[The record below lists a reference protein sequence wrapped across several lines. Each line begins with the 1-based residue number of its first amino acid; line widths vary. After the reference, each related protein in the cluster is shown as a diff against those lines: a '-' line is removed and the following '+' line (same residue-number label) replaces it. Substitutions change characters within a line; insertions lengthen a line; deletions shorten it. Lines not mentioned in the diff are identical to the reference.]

1 MGRRR
6 KIGYMMMAACLC
18 SFMITGEAMAQQ
30 INGNDTIAKD
40 TISKEG
46 NINASEYMIPKRRGA
61 EKFELSERGEHLFF
75 SAATGFEYLPDVG
88 SGNSK
93 HGPKV
98 TLYAGNWFTPAIG
111 IRGGIDYSRWMGNKK
126 TDRIGLSLDYL
137 INISAFA
144 ARYNPDR
151 LFEVVAVMGASYQ
164 VHLMKG
170 ERAVHSYGLHGGLQ
184 GKFNITPAF
193 NFFIEP
199 QLGIYPDRI
208 DRNYSWRRYDIMG
221 SLMVGVT
228 YKPSEFHQSA
238 LLKNGFASV
247 SAGMGN
253 TGDLAVNTEFALGKW
268 FGSPSINGVRISAGS
283 STAFLENFDGK
294 AKRDFNVNLCV
305 DYLCNLTTLFA
316 DRKNRIFDLIF
327 VGGVGSYFPGGDASA
342 TAVFNGRLGFQ
353 TQAAL
358 SRHVGIWLEPRINIF
373 KDKSYRSDL
382 QEPIRGTFG
391 IMIGTSYKF

>member
-1 MGRRR
+1 
-6 KIGYMMMAACLC
+6 
-18 SFMITGEAMAQQ
+18 
-30 INGNDTIAKD
+30 
-40 TISKEG
+40 
-46 NINASEYMIPKRRGA
+46 
-61 EKFELSERGEHLFF
+61 
-75 SAATGFEYLPDVG
+75 
-88 SGNSK
+88 
-93 HGPKV
+93 
-98 TLYAGNWFTPAIG
+98 
-111 IRGGIDYSRWMGNKK
+111 
-126 TDRIGLSLDYL
+126 
-137 INISAFA
+137 
-144 ARYNPDR
+144 
-151 LFEVVAVMGASYQ
+151 
-164 VHLMKG
+164 
-170 ERAVHSYGLHGGLQ
+170 
-184 GKFNITPAF
+184 
-193 NFFIEP
+193 
-199 QLGIYPDRI
+199 
-208 DRNYSWRRYDIMG
+208 
-221 SLMVGVT
+221 MVGVT